1 MKRIVLLL
9 FLGCM
14 LTACQAPQHTSKDS
28 EISQELVM
36 LDAASHGR
44 DEKAE
49 EALPVEEISKN
60 ITVTSTSHYPV
71 WRENIAVTIDSVFV
85 TNTKLFV
92 SARTLPKI
100 LIYAVGAAE
109 PSYWSVINLSTSF
122 ALANEL
128 KTLLVLPVGSQKSI
142 SSPIT
147 KLKWADMN
155 TPWPN
160 ASYYSLVPTG
170 EYEFELA
177 LEIYD
182 EHDKRVDVI
191 RTPKQKYSSISA
203 SDETTKPE

>member
-1 MKRIVLLL
+1 MKKNVLVLLL
-9 FLGCM
+9 GCL
-14 LTACQAPQHTSKDS
+14 LTSCQAPHYSSKDT
-28 EISQELVM
+28 EVSQEHVM
-36 LDAASHGR
+36 HDAASHGR

-49 EALPVEEISKN
+49 EALPIEEISKN

-85 TNTKLFV
+85 TNTKRFV

-142 SSPIT
+142 SSPIS

-155 TPWPN
+155 APWPH

-182 EHDKRVDVI
+182 EQDKRIDVI

-203 SDETTKPE
+203 SDGAAKTE